1 MIEQQCQMVN
11 VQFDQANILQ
21 VPGFTGNPV
30 PPGTSSP
37 VPSGK
42 TPTAGVAPGTKIP
55 VPVMPVLGTPTKEYY
70 TLNI

>member
-1 MIEQQCQMVN
+1 M
-11 VQFDQANILQ
+11 
-21 VPGFTGNPV
+21 

-55 VPVMPVLGTPTKEYY
+55 VPVMPVLGTPMKEYY